1 MAASRLILEV
11 HLGPCKKIAQNLYL
25 KCLAEECKGVFRGQ
39 SKICDGTFLPEQLTA
54 YKLMH
59 WENMPKAYKKI
70 SASFMTLEELFLPLV
85 LQLECI
91 TAEKNE

>member
-59 WENMPKAYKKI
+59 
-70 SASFMTLEELFLPLV
+70 
-85 LQLECI
+85 
-91 TAEKNE
+91 